1 MDEKRHSTFRRQVN
15 EVGWPDLGK
24 ALCAYILYT
33 NAKTMADHWDALF
46 VLLLFLIMPK
56 MIDKFLAVR
65 WGVGGTTTTTDTHE
79 KTTKEVTVKPVDK
92 SQVKEPE

>member
-15 EVGWPDLGK
+15 EVGWPDFGK

-46 VLLLFLIMPK
+46 VLLLFLIAPK
-56 MIDKFLAVR
+56 MIEKFLAVR
-65 WGVGGTTTTTDTHE
+65 WGSGGQVTRTVDTHE
-79 KTTKEVTVKPVDK
+79 QTTREVVTKPKVDNPDGK
-92 SQVKEPE
+92 